1 MKVVYCV
8 DRLVERDSFED
19 PETADAF
26 ARRVA
31 KDTDHEVTVSKM
43 TTETLARYQRKVEI
57 VELVIADA

>member
-1 MKVVYCV
+1 MRIVYCV

-19 PETADAF
+19 FEAADAF

-31 KDTDHEVTVSKM
+31 KDTDHEVTVSRM

-57 VELVIADA
+57 VELDLKDA